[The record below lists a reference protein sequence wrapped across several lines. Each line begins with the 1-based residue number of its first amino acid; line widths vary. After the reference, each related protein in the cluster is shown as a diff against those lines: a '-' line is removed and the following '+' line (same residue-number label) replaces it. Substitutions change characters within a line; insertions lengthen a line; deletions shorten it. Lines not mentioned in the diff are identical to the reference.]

1 VFYRGRICRS
11 WYGKRSCELCQ
22 FDGRTRQGFSLR
34 GHRAEMW
41 NGEIGGKELG
51 RDICGP
57 NKKMEGGTRGLVESE
72 TYGKA
77 HKAQS
82 LTRS

>member
-1 VFYRGRICRS
+1 
-11 WYGKRSCELCQ
+11 
-22 FDGRTRQGFSLR
+22 
-34 GHRAEMW
+34 MW